1 MVRLRKVSNKLSLV
15 NGESDR
21 TIVVKRQ
28 ANNIDEE
35 DLENGGVCGAKGS
48 G

>member
-15 NGESDR
+15 NGESDG
-21 TIVVKRQ
+21 TIVAEKQ
-28 ANNIDEE
+28 ANNIDQE
-35 DLENGGVCGAKGS
+35 DIEDGGVCGAKGS